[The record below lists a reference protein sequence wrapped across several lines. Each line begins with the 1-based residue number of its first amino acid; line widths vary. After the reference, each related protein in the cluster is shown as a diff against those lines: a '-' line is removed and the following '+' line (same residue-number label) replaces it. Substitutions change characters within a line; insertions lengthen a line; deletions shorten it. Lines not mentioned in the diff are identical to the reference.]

1 MNSKAN
7 WGKVADGARALNSY
21 SNKGT
26 ILMRTVSI
34 FLASGRR
41 ASKNTSEG
49 VANTATTSD
58 KNKNNRHSKMEDA
71 SGKINPKL
79 LEALKKRTHFTK
91 YVCFIY

>member
-1 MNSKAN
+1 MNSKTN
-7 WGKVADGARALNSY
+7 WGKVADGARALNPY

-49 VANTATTSD
+49 VSNTATTSD
-58 KNKNNRHSKMEDA
+58 KKNTRNSKMEDA

-91 YVCFIY
+91 